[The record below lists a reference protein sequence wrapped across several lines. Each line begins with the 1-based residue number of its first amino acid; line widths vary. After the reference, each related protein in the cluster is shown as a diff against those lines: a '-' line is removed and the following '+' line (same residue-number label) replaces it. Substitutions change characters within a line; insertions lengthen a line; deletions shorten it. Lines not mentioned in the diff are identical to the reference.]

1 MPAGALLA
9 AWLGGG
15 EALAAGTGENDGD
28 GEGDPDGAAL
38 QPMVS
43 RSGAEPQPVAPSVAV
58 SPTATTAARTSL
70 PTRGPVTSMK
80 RSWYSRFPA
89 TRAALSGRTASPI
102 LAR

>member
-1 MPAGALLA
+1 MPAGALLE
-9 AWLGGG
+9 AWLGEG

-28 GEGDPDGAAL
+28 GEADGAAL

-70 PTRGPVTSMK
+70 RTRGSVTSMK
-80 RSWYSRFPA
+80 GSWYSRFPA
-89 TRAALSGRTASPI
+89 TRAALSSRTASPI